1 MLQSE
6 IFDIRLHDLIDV
18 NQNLNILVDACE
30 FSEGPIWNPVKEY
43 LTFSDTRR
51 GGRTYRWSE
60 KEGFS
65 TIRPYTNAANG
76 EAYDSEGRILL
87 CEHFTHRV
95 ARMNDDTTGYEVMAS
110 HYNGK
115 ELNSP
120 NDVIVKKSNGAI
132 YFTDPH
138 FGRRQGGCGIAG
150 LMPQPVQGVY
160 RIDPV
165 SKETVLV
172 TDEVCEPNGLAFS
185 PDEKTIYIADTEM
198 KELVVF
204 DVDDNGDF
212 YNKRVFPKTKDYG
225 CDNGLP
231 DGLCIDEQGNIYL
244 AAQGGIHI
252 YTKDGD
258 YLGIVAMP
266 KTVGNLCFGGTDMK
280 SLFVCCSNMLIA
292 LKMKIAG
299 ARIGIGC

>member
-1 MLQSE
+1 MQSQV
-6 IFDIRLHDLIDV
+6 FDTRLHELIDLDQV
-18 NQNLNILVDACE
+18 PDIPVEACE
-30 FSEGPIWNPVKEY
+30 FSEGPIWNPMKNY
-43 LTFSDTRR
+43 LTFSDTRK

-65 TIRPYTNAANG
+65 TICSYTNAANG
-76 EAYDSEGRILL
+76 QAYDTQGRILR

-95 ARMNDDTTGYEVMAS
+95 VRLNDDMTGCEVMAS
-110 HYNGK
+110 HFNGK

-138 FGRRQGGCGIAG
+138 FGRRPGGCGISGA
-150 LMPQPVQGVY
+150 MPQPVQGVY
-160 RIDPV
+160 KIDPV
-165 SKETVLV
+165 SKKIELV

-185 PDEKTIYIADTEM
+185 PDEKQIYIADTEM

-204 DVDDNGDF
+204 DVDGNGDF
-212 YNKRVFPKTKDYG
+212 YNKRTFPKTKDYG
-225 CDNGLP
+225 CDSGLP

-244 AAQGGIHI
+244 AAQGGLHI
-252 YTKDGD
+252 YTRDGD
-258 YLGIVAMP
+258 YLGIIAMP
-266 KTVGNLCFGGTDMK
+266 KTAGNLCFGGTDMK
-280 SLFVCCSNMLIA
+280 SLFVCCSNMLVV
-292 LKMKIAG
+292 LRVKIAG